1 MTIMDSLSQLALGAA
16 VSVVVLRQRQPVW
29 RSALLGA
36 VIGTLPD
43 LDVLVRQPEAI
54 SEMTRHR
61 AESHSLFYLTLLSP
75 LLAWL
80 WLVLLPAPAQ
90 PQTARLAPWRQSLWW
105 PTLLAIW
112 LTLITHPLLDA
123 LTQYGTQLAIPF
135 VAKAYAVGSI
145 FVIDPLYTLPL
156 LLGLALTL
164 RRQQLRWNSLGLLL
178 STAYLAAGLLA
189 QQQVKNMVQHQVAA
203 GQLPAAA
210 KTSSGRLLVS
220 ATPFNTLLWRI
231 LWLETTSHGAEPVQY
246 HEAYYSLLDSS
257 PQLVWRSYPLSA
269 TALAQWQH
277 EPLVARMIWFTDGF
291 VKLEASV
298 QPQRWLL
305 TDLRLGQEPMYHFRF
320 EFTELADARLGPPQ
334 QLERPLGQRL
344 ALRWLWQRALAN
356 TELPLADW
364 LAQPDRKVSKQ
375 QP

>member
-1 MTIMDSLSQLALGAA
+1 MDSLSQLALGAA
-16 VSVVVLRQRQPVW
+16 VSVAVLRQRQPVW

-36 VIGTLPD
+36 VVGTLPD

-80 WLVLLPAPAQ
+80 WLLLPASAATPT
-90 PQTARLAPWRQSLWW
+90 PRLAPWRQSLWW
-105 PTLLAIW
+105 PSLFAIW

-123 LTQYGTQLAIPF
+123 LTQYGTQLALPF

-156 LLGLALTL
+156 LLGLGLTL
-164 RRQQLRWNSLGLLL
+164 SRQRLHWNGLGLLL

-189 QQQVKNMVQHQVAA
+189 QLQVKTMVQQQVAA

-210 KTSSGRLLVS
+210 KTSTGRLLVS

-231 LWLETTSHGAEPVQY
+231 VWLETADNDAQPWQY

-277 EPLVARMIWFTDGF
+277 EPLVARMLWFTDGF
-291 VKLEASV
+291 IKLEASQ

-320 EFTELADARLGPPQ
+320 EFTELADGRLSTPQ

-364 LAQPDRKVSKQ
+364 LAQPDRQVSKQ

>member
-1 MTIMDSLSQLALGAA
+1 MDSLSQLALGAA
-16 VSVVVLRQRQPVW
+16 VSVAVLRQRQPIW

-36 VIGTLPD
+36 VVGTLPD
-43 LDVLVRQPEAI
+43 LDVFIRQPEAI

-80 WLVLLPAPAQ
+80 WLLLSSASVPTP
-90 PQTARLAPWRQSLWW
+90 RLAPWRQSLWW

-123 LTQYGTQLAIPF
+123 LTQYGTQLALPF
-135 VAKAYAVGSI
+135 VAKAYAVGSV

-156 LLGLALTL
+156 LIGLGLTL
-164 RRQQLRWNSLGLLL
+164 SRQQLRWNSLGLLL

-189 QQQVKNMVQHQVAA
+189 QLQVKSMVQHQVAA

-210 KTSSGRLLVS
+210 QTSSGRLLVS

-231 LWLETTSHGAEPVQY
+231 VWLETTDSDAQPLQY

-291 VKLEASV
+291 MKLEASP
-298 QPQRWLL
+298 QSQRWLL

-320 EFTELADARLGPPQ
+320 EFTELANGQLSAPQ
-334 QLERPLGQRL
+334 QLERPIGQRL
-344 ALRWLWQRALAN
+344 ALRWLWQRALAK

-364 LAQPDRKVSKQ
+364 LAQPDRKVSQQ

>member
-1 MTIMDSLSQLALGAA
+1 VITGMDSLSQLALGAA
-16 VSVVVLRQRQPVW
+16 VSVAVLRQRQPVW

-36 VIGTLPD
+36 VVGTLPD

-80 WLVLLPAPAQ
+80 WLLLPAPAR
-90 PQTARLAPWRQSLWW
+90 PQTPRFAPWRQSLWW

-123 LTQYGTQLAIPF
+123 LTQYGTQLALPF
-135 VAKAYAVGSI
+135 VAKAYAVGSV

-156 LLGLALTL
+156 LIGLVLTL
-164 RRQQLRWNSLGLLL
+164 SRQQLRWNGLGLLL

-189 QQQVKNMVQHQVAA
+189 QLQVKTMVQQQFAA

-210 KTSSGRLLVS
+210 QTSAGRLLVS

-231 LWLETTSHGAEPVQY
+231 VWLETTDNDAQPLQY

-269 TALAQWQH
+269 AALAQWQH

-291 VKLEASV
+291 MKLEASP

-320 EFTELADARLGPPQ
+320 EFTELATGQLSAPQ

-344 ALRWLWQRALAN
+344 ALSWLWQRALAN

-364 LAQPDRKVSKQ
+364 LAQPDRKVSQQ